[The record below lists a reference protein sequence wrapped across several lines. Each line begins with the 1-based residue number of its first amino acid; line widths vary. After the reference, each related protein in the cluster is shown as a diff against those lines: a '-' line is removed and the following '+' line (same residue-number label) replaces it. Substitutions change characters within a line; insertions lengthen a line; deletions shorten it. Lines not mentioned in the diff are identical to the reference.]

1 MLAHRS
7 KHIGG
12 QGTASV
18 GFQNDN
24 GINSNSK
31 NKEEKILEKLAQLFY
46 DQDLVR
52 IKEMK
57 EEVLDKK
64 TLALKWKLIIAI
76 LEGNLN
82 SLDNK
87 FKIEFS
93 EELNKSDNWT
103 EDKDFLQLFSSSMQ
117 LFNIERLNIYMK
129 KILLKYRDNIN
140 KENFEV
146 QRRIASIGINYLA
159 ATYNQTN
166 KSLFNEVIL
175 LLNNLSE
182 NPDLL
187 MYKMLR
193 LYFIYLKEGKK
204 QQLEE
209 ILTILK
215 EAGYSRFINNLPKN
229 L

>member
-1 MLAHRS
+1 
-7 KHIGG
+7 
-12 QGTASV
+12 
-18 GFQNDN
+18 
-24 GINSNSK
+24 
-31 NKEEKILEKLAQLFY
+31 
-46 DQDLVR
+46 
-52 IKEMK
+52 
-57 EEVLDKK
+57 
-64 TLALKWKLIIAI
+64 
-76 LEGNLN
+76 
-82 SLDNK
+82 
-87 FKIEFS
+87 
-93 EELNKSDNWT
+93 
-103 EDKDFLQLFSSSMQ
+103 
-117 LFNIERLNIYMK
+117 MK